1 MGIDGSIHVL
11 PVDDIGLHADSGVH
25 CNCNPTVEWV
35 EGTALVIHNSFDG
48 RELFDE
54 PFVLSSE

>member
-1 MGIDGSIHVL
+1 VGIDGPIHVL

-48 RELFDE
+48 RELFNE
-54 PFVLSSE
+54 G